1 MSPQSET
8 DLGGSFSA
16 SKQIRRSADPSGAVA
31 KPAVDDALL
40 HPRDAARILNVS
52 TSWLAKARLAGNGPR
67 FVKIGRAV
75 RYATS
80 SLREYI
86 KMQTRGST
94 SEN

>member
-1 MSPQSET
+1 MSPQSEA
-8 DLGGSFSA
+8 DLGASFSA
-16 SKQIRRSADPSGAVA
+16 SKQIRRNANAPVA
-31 KPAVDDALL
+31 PVKPVVDDALL
-40 HPRDAARILNVS
+40 HPRDAARMLNVS
-52 TSWLAKARLAGNGPR
+52 TSWLAKARLSGNGPR